1 MILNQSFTI
10 HDRRQ
15 AALLLAQKLSQYR
28 SPSSVVV
35 GISNG
40 GAVVGYNLAK
50 RLGLCFDAI
59 GCRQIAHP
67 ADQRRAIGSVS
78 IDQVVVHDEGYDIP
92 RDYIYHQIMR
102 AQNALNAQDAIY
114 RSGRRAEVTIRDK
127 EIIVAGDIVRSADSL
142 LAAIRT
148 LRKRKPNKIIVAA
161 TMITPE
167 AMARLSGEVD
177 EIVFLVM
184 EDSIP
189 TGGFYEEV
197 TIIRDEDVKDLL
209 HRSMKAEAIYCQG
222 NASPR
227 RA

>member
-10 HDRRQ
+10 VDRRQ

-28 SPSSVVV
+28 SSNSVVV
-35 GISNG
+35 GILSG

-50 RLGLCFDAI
+50 RLGLSFDVI
-59 GCRQIAHP
+59 GCRPIVHP
-67 ADQRRAIGSVS
+67 ADQRRTIGSVS
-78 IDQVVVHDEGYDIP
+78 LDQVVLHDEGYDIP

-102 AQNALNAQDAIY
+102 AQNALNAQDSFYA
-114 RSGRRAEVTIRDK
+114 SAGRAEVTIGNK
-127 EIIVAGDIVRSADSL
+127 EVIVTGDIVRSADSL

-161 TMITPE
+161 PMVTPE
-167 AMARLSGEVD
+167 AMARLSREVD

-189 TGGFYEEV
+189 SGGVYEET

-209 HRSMKAEAIYCQG
+209 HRSVKAGAIC
-222 NASPR
+222 
-227 RA
+227 